1 MYCIFRCSQKMEP
14 YERLAEFFELTLRD
28 VDLENKVLNIECQ
41 FQKTSDRR
49 LIVKSARTSAGTQK
63 IPMTDDVT
71 RCFQGIIED
80 REPPHRRELN
90 KNRDNKI
97 LPHLR
102 QQMDEMSYPLI
113 FIKYG
118 ITNSTQLL

>member
-14 YERLAEFFELTLRD
+14 YERLAEFCELTLRD

-49 LIVKSARTSAGTQK
+49 LIVESARTGAGTRK

-80 REPPHRRELN
+80 REPPHRRELKQKMY
-90 KNRDNKI
+90 KNWD
-97 LPHLR
+97 
-102 QQMDEMSYPLI
+102 S
-113 FIKYG
+113 G
-118 ITNSTQLL
+118 